1 MNKTNGFGKQSVG
14 VAILGCGYWGIN
26 YVRVL
31 NEIPESRVIAVC
43 DKREER
49 LQEVAR
55 RTPGIFLTTDLE
67 KILQRDDIDAVAVC
81 TEATSHFKLASQCLR
96 AGKHV
101 LVEKPITVR
110 VEDAEELDRIAEEN
124 RVKLMVGHTFLYN
137 AGIAKVKECLDQRC
151 DRIYYMHASRTNL
164 GPIRRDVNAVWDLAT
179 HDIAIFNYL
188 LRGVPNWVN
197 AVGAKVLRNCREDVA
212 FVCLGYDDGVL
223 GHIHVSWA
231 DPNKSREIVVVC
243 SERRIVFND
252 LNAIEPVRIYEK
264 GVMPLGEEPL
274 TFGEYQ
280 LKIRDGDIVSPRIE
294 PNEPLKTECR
304 HFLDCVMHNLP
315 PATSA
320 RDGINVL
327 RTLEAIDRSIKARGA
342 TVEVEKD
349 GYCSDSYATTASYA
363 ATASSV
369 A

>member
-1 MNKTNGFGKQSVG
+1 MNTMTEFGKQSVG
-14 VAILGCGYWGIN
+14 IAIVGCGYWGIN
-26 YVRVL
+26 YVRVF
-31 NEIPESRVIAVC
+31 NEIPESQVIAVC

-55 RTPGIFLTTDLE
+55 RAPGVFLTTDLE
-67 KILQRDDIDAVAVC
+67 SILQCDDIDAVAVC
-81 TEATSHFKLASQCLR
+81 TEATSHFKVASQCLR

-101 LVEKPITVR
+101 LVEKPITVL
-110 VEDAEELDRIAEEN
+110 VEDAEELARLAEEN
-124 RVKLMVGHTFLYN
+124 SVKLMVGHTFLYN

-151 DRIYYMHASRTNL
+151 DRIYYVHASRTNL

-179 HDIAIFNYL
+179 HDIAIFNHL
-188 LRGVPNWVN
+188 LKGVPNRVN

-231 DPNKSREIVVVC
+231 DPHKSREIVVVC

-304 HFLDCVMHNLP
+304 HFLDCVMHNLR

-327 RTLEAIDRSIKARGA
+327 RTLEAIDRSIKAHGA
-342 TVEVEKD
+342 TVEVEKHE
-349 GYCSDSYATTASYA
+349 CRSNSYATA
-363 ATASSV
+363 AGSV